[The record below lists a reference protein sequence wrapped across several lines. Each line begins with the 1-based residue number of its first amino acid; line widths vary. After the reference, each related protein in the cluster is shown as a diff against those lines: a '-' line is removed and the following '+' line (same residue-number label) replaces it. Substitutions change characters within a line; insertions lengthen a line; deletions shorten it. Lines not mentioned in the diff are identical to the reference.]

1 MKNHEILFMKR
12 RVKASSDATNS
23 ALYPFHFVLAGGGQK
38 SESNEDTKLN
48 TNAWALAEENWQP

>member
-1 MKNHEILFMKR
+1 MKR

-38 SESNEDTKLN
+38 SESNKDTKLN
-48 TNAWALAEENWQP
+48 TNAWALAEGNWQP